1 MSVETKYTPYDY
13 VLTVGNES
21 SWAELSVSKSRDKGG
36 YPIANIATSCCKF
49 STINVP
55 LTLFA
60 DIQVEGLW
68 RNYYSNPELGET
80 TTIFACD
87 GFWEFRQSWSGETCV
102 AYIVITESDM
112 NELTKMCL
120 SLCRKHYK

>member
-21 SWAELSVSKSRDKGG
+21 SWVELSVSKNRDKGG

-60 DIQVEGLW
+60 DLHVNRLDE
-68 RNYYSNPELGET
+68 NCYYHPELGET
-80 TTIFACD
+80 TTVFACD
-87 GFWEFRQSWSGETCV
+87 GAWELRQSWSGETCIV
-102 AYIVITESDM
+102 SIVISESDM